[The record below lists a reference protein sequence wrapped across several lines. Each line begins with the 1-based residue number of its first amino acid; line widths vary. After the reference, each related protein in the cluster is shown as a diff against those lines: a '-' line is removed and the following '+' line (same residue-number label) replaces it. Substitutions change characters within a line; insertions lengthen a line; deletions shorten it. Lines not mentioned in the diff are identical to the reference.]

1 MVEWRVMLYG
11 YELSMGQFRE
21 HGGLYKNGNEPL
33 GSEHGKHMFW
43 VA

>member
-1 MVEWRVMLYG
+1 MVEWREMTCEYEFCIVMF
-11 YELSMGQFRE
+11 MD

-43 VA
+43 MA